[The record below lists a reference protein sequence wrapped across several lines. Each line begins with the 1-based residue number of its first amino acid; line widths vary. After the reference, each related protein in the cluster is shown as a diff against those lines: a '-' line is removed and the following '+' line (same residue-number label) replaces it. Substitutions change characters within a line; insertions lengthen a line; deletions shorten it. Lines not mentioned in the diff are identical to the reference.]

1 MGRAARNLD
10 GASAFDAYASE
21 LKAKIK
27 FKEAGEHAYRSAL
40 QNYVESM
47 ERGVDAI
54 NDPARI
60 RCGAPDFIVCR
71 KRVPVGYIEAKDIGE
86 SLDRVEKSDQGKRY
100 FSSLSNLIVT
110 DYLEFRWYVNGVK
123 RLTVR
128 VGEAANNRI
137 SVASDAETQLASL
150 FDSFFNAE
158 VPTIKTAEELAHRLA
173 GSATNIYELIRN
185 AYDLEDQKG
194 WLHRWLKAFSE
205 VLISDL
211 ERDTFADMFAQTL
224 AYGFFAARV
233 HHADTSE
240 FSRFAAAKILPK
252 TNPFLRQLFAEF
264 AGVNM
269 PDEIN
274 WAVDEIIELLKL
286 ADMKSIWRDFGKESG
301 KDDPVVH
308 FYETFLTAYDPS
320 LREKRGVYYTPAP
333 VVDYITRAVD
343 EILETHFNKKQGLA
357 DDTTLILDPA
367 VGTASFLYRV
377 VARIQARFS
386 KNHGMWDS
394 YVAESLL
401 ERLFGFEILM
411 APYAVSHL
419 KLGLQLQET
428 GYTFQRDQRLGVFL
442 TNTLEEAARK
452 SQEMLFEWISE
463 EANAASAIKK
473 DRPIMVVMG
482 NPPYSGESA
491 NKGKWIHELLHG
503 NDSITNKRTAN
514 YFECDGNP
522 LGEKNPKWLNDDY
535 VKFIRF
541 AQWRIEQTGH
551 GILAFVTNH
560 GYLDNPTFRG
570 MREKLLQTFD
580 EIYILDLH
588 GNTKKKAVTANGKA
602 DQNVFDIQQ
611 GVAIG
616 LFIRKEAADCKQS
629 NQQLAKVF
637 RNDLLGTREDKYNW
651 LKQTSF
657 AETKWK
663 SINPKSPFYRFEL
676 QDDALWD
683 EYNLGWK
690 VTDIFRVHSV
700 GIATGRDKLTI
711 QFSEDE
717 AHETVK
723 AFVKMPNA
731 EARETWKLGD
741 DARDWKVS
749 LAQKDVLDSKASRDL
764 IIPILYRPF
773 DTRYTYYTGNSR
785 GFLCMPR
792 PAVTN
797 QMVKKNNIALITSR
811 MTKGEVF
818 RHVHFTKNMA
828 EVICLS
834 PKTSNNGFVFPL
846 CIFDS
851 DEKLPLNKEGMRFNF
866 SKAFLE
872 SVEQRLHIRF
882 SEKKHGN
889 GRDTFG
895 AEELFYYIG
904 AVLSSPEY
912 QNRFKECLKVDFPRI
927 PITADVTLFWK
938 LVKIG
943 SAVVSSHLMS
953 DTEAVTNFP
962 VKGSNIVEKIEY
974 DGREKVFI
982 NHTQYLEGVSEAV
995 FGFYVGGYAVC
1006 EKWLKSRRGK
1016 KLSLAEIRHFGKMVR
1031 AIEQIQAHQKALDDT
1046 LSQCGGMKQLYSE
1059 LARDC
1064 ATSNKH
1070 EIESRKAK
1078 M

>member
-1 MGRAARNLD
+1 MGKAARNID
-10 GASAFDAYASE
+10 GQNAFDTYASE
-21 LKAKIK
+21 LKAKFK

-47 ERGVDAI
+47 ERGIDAI

-60 RCGAPDFIVCR
+60 DCGAPDFIVL
-71 KRVPVGYIEAKDIGE
+71 KTGVPVGYIEAKDIGE
-86 SLDRVEKSDQGKRY
+86 SLDKVEKSNQGKRY
-100 FSSLSNLIVT
+100 FSSLSNLIIT
-110 DYLEFRWYVNGVK
+110 DYLEFRWYVKGEK

-128 VGEAANNRI
+128 IGEAAQNRI
-137 SVASDAETQLASL
+137 SFVSDADSQLASL
-150 FDSFFNAE
+150 FQSFFSAE

-173 GSATNIYELIRN
+173 GSTTNIYELIRS
-185 AYDLEDQKG
+185 AYNVEGEKG

-211 ERDTFADMFAQTL
+211 DRDTFADMFAQTL

-233 HHADTSE
+233 HHAGESE

-274 WAVDEIIELLKL
+274 WAVDEIIQLLKL
-286 ADMKSIWRDFGKESG
+286 ADMRSILRDFGKESG

-333 VVDYITRAVD
+333 VVEYITRAVD

-357 DDTTLILDPA
+357 DDKTLILDPA
-367 VGTASFLYRV
+367 AGTASFLYKV
-377 VARIQARFS
+377 VERIQARFS
-386 KNHGMWDS
+386 KNRGMWDS

-401 ERLFGFEILM
+401 ERLFGFELLM

-419 KLGLQLQET
+419 KLGLQLQAT

-452 SQEMLFEWISE
+452 SQEMLFDWISD

-473 DRPIMVVMG
+473 DRPIMVVIG

-491 NKGKWIHELLHG
+491 NKGKWIHELLRG
-503 NDSITNKRTAN
+503 KDSITNKNTAN
-514 YFECDGNP
+514 YFECDGAP

-535 VKFIRF
+535 VKFMRF

-570 MREKLLQTFD
+570 MREKLLKTFD

-588 GNTKKKAVTANGKA
+588 GNTKKKEVTANGKT
-602 DQNVFDIQQ
+602 DENVFDIQQ
-611 GVAIG
+611 GVSIS
-616 LFIRKEAADCKQS
+616 LLVRKEAADCSGS
-629 NQQLAKVF
+629 NEQLAKVF
-637 RNDLLGTREDKYNW
+637 RYDLLGFREDKYNW
-651 LKQTSF
+651 LKKTAFS
-657 AETKWK
+657 ETKWEEV
-663 SINPKSPFYRFEL
+663 NPQSPFYRFER

-690 VTDIFRVHSV
+690 VTDIFPVHSV

-711 QFSEDE
+711 QFSADE
-717 AHETVK
+717 AYETVK
-723 AFVKMPNA
+723 SFAKMPDA
-731 EARETWKLGD
+731 DARDTWKLGD

-749 LAQKDVLDSKASRDL
+749 LAKKDVLNSKASRDL
-764 IIPILYRPF
+764 IIPVLYRPF
-773 DTRYTYYTGNSR
+773 DKRYTYYTGNSR

-818 RHVHFTKNMA
+818 RHVHFTRDMA

-846 CIFDS
+846 CVLDS
-851 DEKLPLNKEGMRFNF
+851 DEGLPLNEDGIRFNF
-866 SKAFLE
+866 GKAFLE
-872 SVEQRLHIRF
+872 AVEKRLDIRF
-882 SEKKHGN
+882 SKRKNGN
-889 GRDTFG
+889 GTDKFG
-895 AEELFYYIG
+895 AEDIFYYIS
-904 AVLSSPEY
+904 AILSSLDY
-912 QNRFKECLKVDFPRI
+912 QNRFEECLKVDFPRI
-927 PITADVTLFWK
+927 PITGDLKLFWR
-938 LVKIG
+938 LVKLG
-943 SAVVSSHLMS
+943 SDVVSCHLMN
-953 DTEAVTNFP
+953 DVKEATNFP
-962 VKGSNIVEKIEY
+962 KKGSNIVEKIEH
-974 DGREKVFI
+974 DGQTRVSI
-982 NHTQYLEGVSEAV
+982 NDEQYFDGVSEAV
-995 FGFYVGGYAVC
+995 FGFYVGGYAAC
-1006 EKWLKSRRGK
+1006 AKWLKSRKGK
-1016 KLSLAEIRHFGKMVR
+1016 KLSLAEIRHFGRMVG
-1031 AIEQIQAHQKALDDT
+1031 AIEQIQTHQQSLDRT
-1046 LSQCGGMKQLYSE
+1046 LSQYGGIGNLFSASAYPGFRS
-1059 LARDC
+1059 
-1064 ATSNKH
+1064 
-1070 EIESRKAK
+1070 
-1078 M
+1078 